1 VPAFAEL
8 AVRVEVAIVPL
19 VTVTLVGDG
28 VAVRPVGVTDVVRE
42 IVPLKLN
49 RLVNVIVEV
58 ADDPDWNVRIVGF
71 ADMLKLGGPGGLSL
85 ADLISVG
92 AAIPSTYSKSKV
104 SPVLVGR
111 TVSPWLSVFESNVVG
126 VELQD
131 PDAGWR
137 M

>member
-1 VPAFAEL
+1 
-8 AVRVEVAIVPL
+8 
-19 VTVTLVGDG
+19 
-28 VAVRPVGVTDVVRE
+28 
-42 IVPLKLN
+42 
-49 RLVNVIVEV
+49 
-58 ADDPDWNVRIVGF
+58 
-71 ADMLKLGGPGGLSL
+71 MLKLGGPGGLSL
-85 ADLISVG
+85 ADLMNVG